1 MESIGGGLCVEV
13 GLCSATFFLFREP
26 AVVTLLASNSNSGT
40 GAEVAEL
47 DQVFLASFWRTPK
60 ALVCTRR
67 KKQAKKST
75 WTGLTLS
82 RVAQLLPHYLAAPWG
97 GRVFPS
103 LFSEVKKRYEY
114 VVLEPCMTM
123 QQLFLACGVHTRL
136 LTWFTE
142 KVVSLEMY
150 AESNGE

>member
-75 WTGLTLS
+75 WTGFVDSFKGCPAIAPLS
-82 RVAQLLPHYLAAPWG
+82 RSAL
-97 GRVFPS
+97 GRPRIPITVFRS
-103 LFSEVKKRYEY
+103 
-114 VVLEPCMTM
+114 
-123 QQLFLACGVHTRL
+123 
-136 LTWFTE
+136 
-142 KVVSLEMY
+142 
-150 AESNGE
+150 